1 LIINEKLDGV
11 LQKQQN
17 SSQWVKILVSV
28 FGIFFLGIVYAGIKD
43 HLKIEQMPNDYV
55 KKEYYDK
62 YIENIDSKVK
72 EVLQTKL
79 DTKKDIIEL
88 EEKLK
93 NNDSLFN
100 YLKITRGATKKN
112 PIREPKK

>member
-1 LIINEKLDGV
+1 
-11 LQKQQN
+11 
-17 SSQWVKILVSV
+17 
-28 FGIFFLGIVYAGIKD
+28 
-43 HLKIEQMPNDYV
+43 MPNDYV

-100 YLKITRGATKKN
+100 YLKITRSATKKN